1 MYYNVFAS
9 WCESK
14 TTASILFLV
23 LSNYIGIEYLYF
35 RWCDIIYGYILTK
48 TNGLFSFENQIIK
61 NDHHKLLMRMKT
73 IYQKIVTI
81 VELSKIRGSHKK
93 EHNLYSKGHQ

>member
-1 MYYNVFAS
+1 M
-9 WCESK
+9 
-14 TTASILFLV
+14 
-23 LSNYIGIEYLYF
+23 
-35 RWCDIIYGYILTK
+35 
-48 TNGLFSFENQIIK
+48 IK
-61 NDHHKLLMRMKT
+61 NDHHKLSMPMKT